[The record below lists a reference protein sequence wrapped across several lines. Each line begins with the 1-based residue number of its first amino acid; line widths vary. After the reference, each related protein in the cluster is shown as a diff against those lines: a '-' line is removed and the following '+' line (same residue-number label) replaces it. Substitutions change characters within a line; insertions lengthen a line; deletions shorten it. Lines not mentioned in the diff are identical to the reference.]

1 MSDLHLLSEK
11 LNNREIQLLDLLRQY
26 PLRID
31 QGIWI
36 LSEPP
41 KNLVENATNNVYT
54 INLKALSTLEEKGL
68 TEKQNNEIHLNH
80 LGQKVAE
87 YLQKVA
93 EYLQE
98 KHNKQSIRQ
107 ELSNAKLAKSNE
119 MLELY
124 RQGLSYREIGNQYK
138 ITRERV
144 RQILDFNPAFHEYLI
159 EREQAQKQ
167 AKAQAQKEQSEK
179 KRQQQLAKSIIALY
193 PERVAELWD
202 YEKNA
207 ALSPEEVGAGST
219 LLSPWFKCP
228 IDGHS
233 WQKRPNYLTTSW
245 SRGAS
250 GCPKCAGRKKKPE
263 SIVQNT
269 D

>member
-93 EYLQE
+93 SHPQE
-98 KHNKQSIRQ
+98 KHNKQSTRQ
-107 ELSNAKLAKSNE
+107 ELSNAKLVKSNE

>member
-87 YLQKVA
+87 YVQERHQKLD
-93 EYLQE
+93 E
-98 KHNKQSIRQ
+98 QSKIPAKS
-107 ELSNAKLAKSNE
+107 EAKLVKSNA

-124 RQGLSYREIGNQYK
+124 RQGLSYQDIGTQYK
-138 ITRERV
+138 IC
-144 RQILDFNPAFHEYLI
+144 L
-159 EREQAQKQ
+159 
-167 AKAQAQKEQSEK
+167 
-179 KRQQQLAKSIIALY
+179 LY
-193 PERVAELWD
+193 T
-202 YEKNA
+202 
-207 ALSPEEVGAGST
+207 SP
-219 LLSPWFKCP
+219 SPR
-228 IDGHS
+228 DS
-233 WQKRPNYLTTSW
+233 
-245 SRGAS
+245 
-250 GCPKCAGRKKKPE
+250 
-263 SIVQNT
+263 
-269 D
+269 